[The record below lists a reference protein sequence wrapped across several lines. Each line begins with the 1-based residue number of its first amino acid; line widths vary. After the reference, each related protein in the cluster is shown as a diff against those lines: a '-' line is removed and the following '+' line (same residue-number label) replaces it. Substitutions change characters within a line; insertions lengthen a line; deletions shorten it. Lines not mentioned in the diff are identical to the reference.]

1 VRSFWFAITG
11 AVIGVAII
19 MWLGPSIIAWWLAP
33 KTDTLFN
40 CKPSVELAM
49 RGFQWAQL
57 AGLLTGSLLGLL
69 VSLVFKRRFSST
81 EAL

>member
-1 VRSFWFAITG
+1 MRSIWWSVAG
-11 AVIGVAII
+11 SVVGVTII

-57 AGLLTGSLLGLL
+57 AGLLVGALGGLL
-69 VSLVFKRRFSST
+69 VSMLFRKKFPTSS
-81 EAL
+81 LQ